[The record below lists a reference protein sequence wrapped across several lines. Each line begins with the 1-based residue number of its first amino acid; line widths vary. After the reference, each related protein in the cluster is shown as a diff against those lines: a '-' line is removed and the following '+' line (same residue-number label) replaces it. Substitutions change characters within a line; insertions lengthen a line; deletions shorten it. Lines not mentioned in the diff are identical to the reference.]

1 MAYATVSA
9 AVLATVCVT
18 VCVWVCLYVCPCICV
33 CALVCVSVCVC
44 ACVLWSAYSKLK
56 LPNYLVIN
64 CQARNNLPNVIYIY
78 LRYSSPYAVRALCRV
93 LKFHTSQRIVRISHC
108 TIMSVINSI
117 AIRPHVFLLSYPA
130 AFNCTF
136 NWAYYGTT
144 WRMLNARRVNQKR

>member
-9 AVLATVCVT
+9 AVLLSE
-18 VCVWVCLYVCPCICV
+18 CVWLCLCV
-33 CALVCVSVCVC
+33 CALVFVYVCVSVCGC
-44 ACVLWSAYSKLK
+44 ACVHWSAYSKLK

-108 TIMSVINSI
+108 AIMSVINSI